1 MKRLPFILVLCLP
14 IWVIGQN
21 KDSLGIELDRLNQEI
36 DNAVIEKNIAFLQT
50 HYADDFVFT
59 HGTGVVD
66 DKQQWL
72 ASVRNPASVFVSRRH
87 DSTTVEIHNDVA
99 IVTGKL
105 LVIRRDSSK
114 TVNYGLRYVRVF
126 RKENELWQMI
136 SHRTILEWHY

>member
-1 MKRLPFILVLCLP
+1 MKALPFILVIYLP
-14 IWVIGQN
+14 LWVIAQN
-21 KDSLGIELDRLNQEI
+21 KDSLETEIDRLNQEI

-59 HGTGVVD
+59 HGTGMVD
-66 DKQQWL
+66 DKPRWI
-72 ASVRNPASVFVSRRH
+72 ASVRNPASVFVSRLH
-87 DSTTVEIHNDVA
+87 DSTTVEIHRDIA

-126 RKENELWQMI
+126 RKEKEISQMI